1 VAYYA
6 GTAKHGCK
14 NEKRCTFTT
23 EHNSFNFAEESA
35 RIETENQTQK
45 VNTASNEQ
53 ATQSTRWMPWR
64 FKPMKDAETGETFE
78 GSCMQ
83 ALILKYPNGAT
94 LPESCL
100 ETCI

>member
-1 VAYYA
+1 VLGITQHAA
-6 GTAKHGCK
+6 REQLNTDIPSILL
-14 NEKRCTFTT
+14 RT
-23 EHNSFNFAEESA
+23 SA
-35 RIETENQTQK
+35 SKKTENHTEENRHNYK
-45 VNTASNEQ
+45 Q